1 VIVISDT
8 TPLNYLIQ
16 IEHTFVIR
24 ELYGRL
30 IVPQAVKE
38 ELLKDAAAPVAVK
51 TWISNPPDWLEVQP
65 VSRND
70 PALNRLGAGEREAIL
85 LAQEL
90 LADALI
96 IDERAG
102 RFEANRRSLRVIGT
116 LGVLDNA
123 AERGLID
130 LPRIIERLTQ
140 TTFRA
145 SPELV
150 QSFLDR
156 DAARNQQ
163 RQEQDRERPS
173 LELEP

>member
-1 VIVISDT
+1 MIVISDT

-16 IEHTFVIR
+16 ISHTFVLR
-24 ELYGRL
+24 ELYGRV

-38 ELLKDAAAPVAVK
+38 ELLSDAAPVAVK
-51 TWISNPPDWLEVQP
+51 TWIRNPPDWLEVQP

-70 PALNRLGAGEREAIL
+70 PVLDRLGAGEREAIL
-85 LAQEL
+85 LAIEL

-102 RFEANRRSLRVIGT
+102 RFEASRRSVRVIGT
-116 LGVLDNA
+116 LGVLDSA
-123 AERGLID
+123 AQRGLID
-130 LPRIIERLTQ
+130 LPRTIKRLTQ
-140 TTFRA
+140 TSFRA

-163 RQEQDRERPS
+163 RYEQDRERPS
-173 LELEP
+173 PELEL

>member
-16 IEHTFVIR
+16 IEHTFVLR
-24 ELYGRL
+24 ELYGRV

-38 ELLKDAAAPVAVK
+38 ELRKDAAPFAVK
-51 TWISNPPDWLEVQP
+51 TWISTPPDWLEVQL
-65 VSRND
+65 VSRNE
-70 PALNRLGAGEREAIL
+70 PALARLGAGEREAIL

-116 LGVLDNA
+116 LGVLDSA

-130 LPRIIERLTQ
+130 LPQTIERLIQ
-140 TTFRA
+140 TSFRA

-163 RQEQDRERPS
+163 RQEQNRERPS
-173 LELEP
+173 PELEP

>member
-1 VIVISDT
+1 MIVISDT

-16 IEHTFVIR
+16 IEHTFVLR
-24 ELYGRL
+24 ELYGRV

-38 ELLKDAAAPVAVK
+38 ELRKDAAPFAVK
-51 TWISNPPDWLEVQP
+51 TWISTPPDWLEVQL

-70 PALNRLGAGEREAIL
+70 PALARLGAGEREAIL

-116 LGVLDNA
+116 LGVLDSA

-130 LPRIIERLTQ
+130 LPQTIERLMQ
-140 TTFRA
+140 TSFRA

-163 RQEQDRERPS
+163 RQEQNRERPS
-173 LELEP
+173 PELEP